1 MNLKQLSATLA
12 VATLS
17 FASCTQIEATPV
29 AEVIFA
35 NESFIPGNIAIGDN
49 GDMFFSVNPLLNPE
63 VKLYKVSKGGTQ
75 VTPYP
80 SAEYVVGDNSIIEG
94 VLGIKIEDDELWML
108 DMLAPK
114 FVVWDIDKN
123 RLVDTIAIPN
133 SVLRPNSFLQDFVI
147 DDDNNRVII
156 ADMTLSSDDMPSYP
170 AFIVYDMKT
179 RTFRRI
185 AERHP
190 SMLAEVAG
198 GYDLNPIAIDPD
210 EDWIYFGAMNGRKIY
225 RVPTDAFASER
236 RVISGIEYFSD
247 KPFSDGIAVDD
258 DGNVY
263 IANIEDD
270 AIAVSNKRK
279 GFTNIA
285 MLPEGQSYP
294 EGLVIEDDYV
304 YATVSQQDK
313 SAAMNRGK
321 DSTQKPYV
329 VVRTEVMEERED

>member
-17 FASCTQIEATPV
+17 LSSCMQAEVAPM

-35 NESFIPGNIAIGDN
+35 NESFIPANIAIADN

-63 VKLYKVSKGGTQ
+63 TKLYVVSNGGTL
-75 VTPYP
+75 VAPYP
-80 SAEYVVGDNSIIEG
+80 SEEYVVGDDSIIEG
-94 VLGIKIEDDELWML
+94 VLGIRIEDDELWML
-108 DMLAPK
+108 DMLSPK

-133 SVLRPNSFLQDFVI
+133 EVLRPNSFLQDFVI

-156 ADMTLSSDDMPSYP
+156 ADMTLASDDMPSYP
-170 AFIVYDMKT
+170 AFIVYDMKS
-179 RTFRRI
+179 RTFRRM

-210 EDWIYFGAMNGRKIY
+210 EDWIYFGAMNGRRIY
-225 RVPTDAFASER
+225 RVPTDAFVSER
-236 RVISGIEYFSD
+236 KVISGIEYFSD

-263 IANIEDD
+263 IANTEDN
-270 AIAVSNKRK
+270 AIAVSNSKK

-285 MLPEGQSYP
+285 ILPEGQTYP
-294 EGLVIEDDYV
+294 EGVVLEDDYV
-304 YATVSQQDK
+304 YATVSQYDK
-313 SAAMNRGK
+313 SSAMNRGK
-321 DSTQKPYV
+321 DATQKPYV
-329 VVRTEVMEERED
+329 VVRTEVMEQSED